1 MTSTDDIRAQIDL
14 DEINYPAL
22 ARELGPEALPAL
34 EEIARDPNV
43 TLASK
48 AVYLAS
54 QIGGD
59 QAMPILEQATAS
71 PAPALRVAAAAATRN
86 LEQSRAEPA
95 LDPLLRDVDPGVRK
109 VALRSAVVVDSPAL
123 RQRVAA
129 MADKDEDEAIRAAA
143 RDALPGA
150 GS

>member
-1 MTSTDDIRAQIDL
+1 MTNTDDIRARIDL

-34 EEIARDPNV
+34 EEIARDPNI

-59 QAMPILEQATAS
+59 QAVPILERATTS
-71 PAPALRVAAAAATRN
+71 PAPALRVTVAAATRN
-86 LEQSRAEPA
+86 LEHAHAEPA
-95 LDPLLRDVDPGVRK
+95 LDSLLRDVDPGVRK
-109 VALRSAVVVDSPAL
+109 VALRSAAIVDSPAL
-123 RQRVAA
+123 RQQVAE
-129 MADKDEDEAIRAAA
+129 MADNDDDAAVRAAA
-143 RDALPGA
+143 REALPGA
-150 GS
+150 G